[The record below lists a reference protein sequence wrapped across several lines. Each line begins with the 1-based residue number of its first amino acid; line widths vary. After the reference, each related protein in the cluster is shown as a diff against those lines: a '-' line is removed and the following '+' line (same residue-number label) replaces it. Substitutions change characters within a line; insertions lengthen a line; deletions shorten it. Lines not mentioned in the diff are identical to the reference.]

1 MSRSIEITQLLSG
14 LVDGN
19 QSTVDKLFPLVYEE
33 LRMIARRQ
41 MRSERPDHTLH
52 TTDLVH
58 EAYINLVKQDSTDW
72 KNRSHF
78 FGIASLAMRRILI
91 NYANQRLTQKRGS
104 GAQRVNL
111 DDFTPMTE
119 LRAQRLLDLDEALLN
134 LEKLNERQAKVVTL
148 KFFGGLKHEEIAEA
162 LGLSVPSIRRDWRFA
177 KAWLANELDEDT
189 MAQLDEPK

>member
-1 MSRSIEITQLLSG
+1 M
-14 LVDGN
+14 
-19 QSTVDKLFPLVYEE
+19 
-33 LRMIARRQ
+33 
-41 MRSERPDHTLH
+41 
-52 TTDLVH
+52 
-58 EAYINLVKQDSTDW
+58 
-72 KNRSHF
+72 
-78 FGIASLAMRRILI
+78 AMRRILI

-177 KAWLANELDEDT
+177 KAWLANELNEDT
-189 MAQLDEPK
+189 MAQLGAQK